1 MTIENA
7 KIESTMLGY
16 EDHGIPTSF
25 LNLKFGSSN
34 QGFGGYDLRSTS
46 AMLKWVLGVLNVL
59 GVNEWSKVTGQVC
72 RVRREDGRIIAIGHI
87 IDDLWFAAKSIYE

>member
-25 LNLKFGSSN
+25 LNMKFGSSN
-34 QGFGGYDLRSTS
+34 QGFGGYDLRSPKS
-46 AMLKWVLGVLNVL
+46 MLKWVLGVMAVL
-59 GVNEWSKVTGQVC
+59 GVDEWSKVKGQVC
-72 RVRREDGRIIAIGHI
+72 RVRREDGRITAIGHI
-87 IDDLWFAAKSIYE
+87 IEDRWFEAKSIYE